1 MILVSKTYIETTPES
16 TENGENSDSGFIF
29 ENAECTFK
37 ELVKLMR
44 EHPEPSCNPCQGYT
58 FDYFSTYWSVDDYTT
73 MTERQTSIHYSHKN
87 PEKNAKYWS
96 KAARAAGL
104 VKG

>member
-1 MILVSKTYIETTPES
+1 MILIHKTFSEVTPES
-16 TENGENSDSGFIF
+16 AENGELSDSGFIW

-58 FDYFSTYWSVDDYTT
+58 FQWFSSGFSIEDYSTCA
-73 MTERQTSIHYSHKN
+73 ERETSIHYSRDN